1 MNHAA
6 KYGNS
11 DVLCVKRVAHILCW
25 LRKARRFNFI
35 NLRLNIKL
43 VSIQPVWE
51 WQLGTD
57 ENTPSISELC
67 NMSLGHMY
75 VYIWYSTDSYIY
87 LAEIPMQVWMKNPHW
102 TRRLTATDPQQKWS
116 CRALNSATPSAA
128 SFIKTSFQI
137 NIVIKSLLICINA
150 DILVR
155 HNIIVIPKFRI
166 NFLRRL
172 RTQIHLQFLF
182 QDADWTH
189 YEHDDSIAKAAC
201 LWWWQQDATNTT
213 RVIQEPVHQDDSF
226 TGMLLVLSVVPN

>member
-137 NIVIKSLLICINA
+137 NIAIKSLLICINA

-155 HNIIVIPKFRI
+155 HNLIVIPKFCI
-166 NFLRRL
+166 NFL
-172 RTQIHLQFLF
+172 T
-182 QDADWTH
+182 
-189 YEHDDSIAKAAC
+189 
-201 LWWWQQDATNTT
+201 
-213 RVIQEPVHQDDSF
+213 
-226 TGMLLVLSVVPN
+226 